1 MSSGKRPQSLETDL
15 QNNVAS
21 TKRVYH
27 VIFSDPN
34 KIFIEVPKTKKGGK
48 CSWGNIHGC
57 I

>member
-48 CSWGNIHGC
+48 CSWGNIYGC